1 MPSHLKDGEER
12 PSGVSVLD
20 VKGNDHA
27 DKLARVAAD
36 KHQVPLQVST
46 DYLFYVSLVAKIQR
60 RLAAI
65 IVSLPDRKREDREA
79 TASSSASAGQH
90 ASLRQCLDV
99 TDHDIV
105 HKGER
110 VSCRLCGNSFSSR
123 DPMVKHWMKCK
134 CTATPAAPAVNPNPV
149 PVVCMMP
156 DPSRTMQCPQRNP
169 GITHLEIR
177 LYTIHT
183 TCIYLGAYPIAIVVD
198 T

>member
-1 MPSHLKDGEER
+1 MYIDYVTDNEGLFKAYKNGPQAGELSVNCDLYHEIFESASRKSLRLSVRWMPSHLKDGEER
-12 PSGVSVLD
+12 PSSVSVLD

-90 ASLRQCLDV
+90 ASLQQASTQRRA
-99 TDHDIV
+99 
-105 HKGER
+105 GE
-110 VSCRLCGNSFSSR
+110 LQI
-123 DPMVKHWMKCK
+123 MW
-134 CTATPAAPAVNPNPV
+134 
-149 PVVCMMP
+149 
-156 DPSRTMQCPQRNP
+156 Q
-169 GITHLEIR
+169 
-177 LYTIHT
+177 
-183 TCIYLGAYPIAIVVD
+183 
-198 T
+198 